1 VAPGDVT
8 LAVRNGSSKA
18 GLANQVAENLRSV
31 DFKVS
36 RIGDAGGAA
45 DGRTVVRYSPDRAD
59 QAATVEAAVPGAVA
73 QPTPGPAGL
82 LELVLGNDFDGE
94 VKAPVMDG
102 TPKLPSN
109 LSTVNGAD
117 DSCR

>member
-8 LAVRNGSSKA
+8 LAVVNGSSKA
-18 GLANQVAENLRSV
+18 GLANEVAGNLRSV

-36 RIGDAGGAA
+36 RVGDVKGTT
-45 DGRTVVRYSPDRAD
+45 DDRTVVRYSPDRSE

-82 LELVLGNDFDGE
+82 LELVLGDDFDGE

-102 TPKLPSN
+102 TAKLPSD
-109 LSTVNGAD
+109 A
-117 DSCR
+117 SCR